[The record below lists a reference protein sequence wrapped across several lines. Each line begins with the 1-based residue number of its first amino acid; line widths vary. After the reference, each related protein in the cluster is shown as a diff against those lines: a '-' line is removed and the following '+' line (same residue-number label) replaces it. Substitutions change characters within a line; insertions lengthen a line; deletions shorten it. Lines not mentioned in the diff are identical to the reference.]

1 MALALDACVAQH
13 IGDRKEQQDRVALY
27 QHPRNKRVIMAVVA
41 DGMGGHTGG
50 ALAAEQVALT
60 AKNMLERFSPR
71 DDVPQDELT
80 ACLNESHLLIRSGRF
95 VNEQDPHST
104 GVVLLVYPAYEPPR
118 PKDAETPEPPPHWRA
133 AWAHCGDS
141 RMFRFRNGQLVF
153 RTRDHSYVEELVRS
167 GKIRPEDAEHHPNKN
182 ILITALGGEAPPR
195 IDTGEA
201 DDLQAGDAFL
211 LCSDGLWAYF
221 SEAELGKVLA
231 VLPARGAAEYL
242 VTHARERARGK
253 GDNLSVVVI
262 RVVDK
267 PDPTDEESAPA
278 AQAKTPAIGR

>member
-1 MALALDACVAQH
+1 MSLSLDACVAQH
-13 IGDRKEQQDRVALY
+13 IGDRKEQQDRVVLC

-41 DGMGGHTGG
+41 DGMGGHAGG

-60 AKNMLERFSPR
+60 ARNMLDRFSPR
-71 DDVPQDELT
+71 EDVPEDELI

-104 GVVLLVYPAYEPPR
+104 GVILLVYPAPVPPR
-118 PKDAETPEPPPHWRA
+118 PKDADTPEPPPHWRA

-141 RMFRFRNGQLVF
+141 RMFRFRDGQLVF
-153 RTRDHSYVEELVRS
+153 RTRDHSYVEELVRT

-182 ILITALGGEAPPR
+182 ILVTALGGAEPPR
-195 IDTGEA
+195 IDTGGA
-201 DDLQAGDAFL
+201 DDLQGGDAFL

-221 SEAELGKVLA
+221 SEAELGHALA
-231 VLPARGAAEYL
+231 TRSARGAAEHL
-242 VTHARERARGK
+242 VARARERARGK

-262 RVVDK
+262 RIIDK
-267 PDPTDEESAPA
+267 PDPVEADEASASVRLPA
-278 AQAKTPAIGR
+278 GGR